1 MEPFECRDM
10 NRAPLIVRLAGL
22 AALALLVYFLM
33 KPPVKDD
40 DRIVAGKSGA
50 GTVAF
55 REDATLRNVIGKD
68 ISYIIK
74 PDPGTA
80 PPLTRTLKPGAV
92 DRISTDRPVAI
103 EFDSGTRRTAYTIH
117 PGKPYSFRHDEAGII
132 KVYPGSHG
140 RADAADLAPYVA
152 TPFPVVEKML
162 EMAGVT
168 RSDVVYD
175 IGCGDGRLV
184 ITAAK
189 KYGARGV
196 GIEIDAALIKEC
208 RARAREEGVEG
219 LVRFVQMDGAKAR
232 LREAT
237 VVALYLLPE
246 SLETLKPLF
255 EKDLRP
261 GARLVS
267 HNYRFLDW
275 DDRIVRQEV
284 MTIES
289 GREHK
294 IYLYVMPGAE

>member
-1 MEPFECRDM
+1 M
-10 NRAPLIVRLAGL
+10 NRVRLIVRLAGL
-22 AALALLVYFLM
+22 AALALLVYVLM
-33 KPPVKDD
+33 KPPAPAD
-40 DRIVAGKSGA
+40 DRIVVGKGGA
-50 GTVAF
+50 GRVVS
-55 REDATLRNVIGKD
+55 REEATLRNVIGED
-68 ISYIIK
+68 ISYTLK

-80 PPLTRTLKPGAV
+80 APLTRTLKPGAV

-103 EFDSGTRRTAYTIH
+103 EFDSGTRRAAFTIH
-117 PGKPYSFRHDEAGII
+117 PGKPYSFRHNEAGII

-196 GIEIDAALIKEC
+196 GIEIDPELIKEC

-219 LVRFVQMDGAKAR
+219 RVRFVQMDGTKAR

-237 VVALYLLPE
+237 VVVLYLLPE

-255 EKDLRP
+255 EKDLQP
-261 GARLVS
+261 GARIVS

-275 DDRIVRQEV
+275 DDRIVRQEI
-284 MTIES
+284 MTSES